1 MTNRSTILIVDDE
14 PRMLEVLEVALQA
27 AGYRTVTAADAGA
40 AWRSLTTEPVALMVL
55 DIMLPGTSGTEL
67 CRRVREH
74 SDVPIVLLTALG
86 GDSDRVQGLE
96 AGADDYVT
104 KPFSPRELVLRVAA
118 ILRRVSHRDPQAM
131 ASTRRSVGELR
142 LDATQVA
149 GSYQDRDLHLT
160 ATEFR
165 LLWLLMERPG
175 ETVGV
180 ELLTDSLGSAPE
192 WGGRGSLRTAIYRLR
207 GKLTT
212 PTGGMQIVTDHG
224 RGYRLIEGR

>member
-27 AGYRTVTAADAGA
+27 AGYRTVAAADAGA

>member
-180 ELLTDSLGSAPE
+180 ELLADSLGSVPE

-212 PTGGMQIVTDHG
+212 PTGGMQSVTDHG

>member
-165 LLWLLMERPG
+165 LLWLLMERAG